1 MAANFDLSAFALKA
15 VCPSNEILYD
25 DKGYPSIMVPVPKM
39 TYKEAG
45 IGDSTDVL
53 PCFKVN
59 GSEVDKIYI
68 GKFQA
73 CVHDNRAYSLPGATV
88 RTNVNLD
95 EAIKYCSSKGS
106 GWHLITNA
114 EWGALMR
121 YCAIR
126 GITPLGNNYYGKH
139 SSESVYTGIPTSYE
153 SDGRTN
159 KIATGTGPLTYSH
172 DQTAAGIF
180 DLCGNVWEWC
190 GGVRT
195 VNGELQFLA
204 DNDAADSSISQ
215 SASSSAWKALKAS
228 DGTFVTPN
236 GSGTTDGTVK
246 MDYVSGKLTFST
258 SITDTGNT
266 DRNCSF
272 ASITFT
278 SAISDAAKNVLRAYG
293 MLPVTSSD
301 FTQGQWCYWHSFQ
314 SERSFFRGGNY
325 GGSGFGFP
333 SFYGGYSRASSYG
346 DIGFRLA
353 YVKLP
358 TA

>member
-73 CVHDNRAYSLPGATV
+73 SVHDNRAYSLPGATV
-88 RTNVNLD
+88 KTDVTLD
-95 EAIKYCSSKGS
+95 QAIQYCSNKGS
-106 GWHLITNA
+106 GWHLMSNA
-114 EWGALMR
+114 EWGAIMR

-126 GITPLGNNYYGKH
+126 GITPLGNNNYGKH
-139 SSESVYTGIPTSYE
+139 SSESVYTGIPTYG
-153 SDGRTN
+153 SDGRIN

-180 DLCGNVWEWC
+180 DLCGNVWEWM
-190 GGVRT
+190 GGIRT
-195 VNGELQFLA
+195 VNGELQFLV
-204 DNDAADSSISQ
+204 DNNAADSSISQ
-215 SASSSAWKALKAS
+215 SASSSAWKALNAS
-228 DGTFVTPN
+228 DGSFVTPN
-236 GSGTTDGTVK
+236 GSGTTSGSVK
-246 MDYVSGKLTFST
+246 MDYVSDNLTFST
-258 SITDTGNT
+258 SITDTGNVG
-266 DRNCSF
+266 RNCSW
-272 ASITFT
+272 ANATFT
-278 SAISDAAKNVLRAYG
+278 SDISDAAKNFLRAYG

-301 FTQGQWCYWHSFQ
+301 FAHGQWCYWNSFQ
-314 SERSFFRGGNY
+314 SERSFYRGGDYNS
-325 GGSGFGFP
+325 SGNGIP
-333 SFYGGYSRASSYG
+333 SFYGGHSRAYSYG
-346 DIGFRLA
+346 IIGFRLA
-353 YVKLP
+353 YAKLP